1 MRVAVFKISLVC
13 SLECVTQ
20 GGLSMQRAASLT
32 MHCDA
37 PNGVESKRNLGKL
50 GALSSISTVV
60 QYVSVSQSYG
70 RFSRSGE
77 MQ

>member
-1 MRVAVFKISLVC
+1 MFKISLVC
-13 SLECVTQ
+13 SLECEMQ
-20 GGLSMQRAASLT
+20 GGLSMQRALSKLHCIA
-32 MHCDA
+32 MHQM
-37 PNGVESKRNLGKL
+37 VQLNLRETWVVP
-50 GALSSISTVV
+50 SSISTVV

>member
-1 MRVAVFKISLVC
+1 MFKISLVC

-20 GGLSMQRAASLT
+20 GGLSMQRAASHT

-37 PNGVESKRNLGKL
+37 PNGAVESKRNLGKL
-50 GALSSISTVV
+50 GALSRISTVV
-60 QYVSVSQSYG
+60 HYVSVSQSYG

>member
-37 PNGVESKRNLGKL
+37 PNGAVESKRSWVVP
-50 GALSSISTVV
+50 SSISTVV